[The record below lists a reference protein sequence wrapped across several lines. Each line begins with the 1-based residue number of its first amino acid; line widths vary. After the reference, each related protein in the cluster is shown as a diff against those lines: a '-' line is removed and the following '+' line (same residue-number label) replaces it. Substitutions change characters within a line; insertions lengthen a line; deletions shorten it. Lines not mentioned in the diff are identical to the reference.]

1 MEPGFVSSWAKFV
14 CRAAGENITDIW
26 ELLPRYTSL
35 LPPPQ
40 HTMQYLEYLVVTMQ
54 QLMGPLPVTDQ
65 SLEHQRECYL
75 PWLHMVL
82 SDFEEAQDTPDA
94 PRLFS
99 MLPQSSN
106 HTQFIT
112 ISSTSLHKLLKA
124 AGIANVPSLSANK
137 GAKEFIQHQ
146 ESWWNQY
153 TACINFSKR
162 TQQSRRCFKFQV
174 QTDGVSVSVLMFQPF
189 AEASTQT
196 NIAPPPPPPGR
207 KRKRQQQGSSRKA
220 LFTAVVHSQQAADSL
235 HGGRLC
241 QSKYESLSW
250 SCSRWQEASGIKFR
264 LQKAELWISR
274 KADLKA
280 ALLTTPTAKVASS
293 AQFLHHIRHRMQHT
307 AAAHTHFGDRRHRQ
321 LRWRSFIKRQQAYS
335 AICKE
340 ISGGS
345 KDTVVAYGDA
355 KFSSSCCKGN
365 PSTPTVS
372 LRRKL
377 GHCCQE
383 CSLTSHRHL
392 LPDGAELELVEMG
405 ARRDAQT
412 KPARP
417 PLLFIHGASHGAWC
431 FAENFLPWFAQHG
444 HDCFAVSLRGHGTSS
459 DQSACSDTYAQS
471 NDDLAHVIA
480 SLPQPPVLIA
490 HSMGGFFGQRYLVEM
505 ADKQQLP
512 PLAGVVML
520 ASASLTAC
528 IPNMEWWH
536 AQQSSMHAV
545 KVIWWMMTSAVFKN
559 ASADKQML
567 FSPDLLDADFQRYYE
582 QLRSGRQALPA
593 NFKELRN
600 FLPKVEACA
609 EAAKQLPI
617 PIGVMI
623 AGDDA
628 VIMRHQVEANAAYF
642 GVQPIV
648 LEGVAHD
655 VMLDTRWEQ
664 AAQTLHTWLQGIP
677 ALQRKF
683 DTDIVL

>member
-14 CRAAGENITDIW
+14 YRAAGENITDIW

-65 SLEHQRECYL
+65 SLEHQPESYL
-75 PWLHMVL
+75 PWFHMVL

-162 TQQSRRCFKFQV
+162 AQQSRRCFKFQV

-189 AEASTQT
+189 AEASPQT

-274 KADLKA
+274 KPALAAALKA
-280 ALLTTPTAKVASS
+280 TPTAKVASS
-293 AQFLHHIRHRMQHT
+293 AQFLQHIRHRMQHT
-307 AAAHTHFGDRRHRQ
+307 AAAQAHYGDRRHRQ

-335 AICKE
+335 AICKT
-340 ISGGS
+340 ISGGNS
-345 KDTVVAYGDA
+345 DTIVAYGDA

-377 GHCCQE
+377 GHCCQVYNTDE
-383 CSLTSHRHL
+383 FCTSKL
-392 LPDGAELELVEMG
+392 CCACKTAMDGMPL
-405 ARRDAQT
+405 
-412 KPARP
+412 
-417 PLLFIHGASHGAWC
+417 PLLGNPGRHAA
-431 FAENFLPWFAQHG
+431 
-444 HDCFAVSLRGHGTSS
+444 
-459 DQSACSDTYAQS
+459 
-471 NDDLAHVIA
+471 DL
-480 SLPQPPVLIA
+480 
-490 HSMGGFFGQRYLVEM
+490 F
-505 ADKQQLP
+505 
-512 PLAGVVML
+512 
-520 ASASLTAC
+520 
-528 IPNMEWWH
+528 
-536 AQQSSMHAV
+536 
-545 KVIWWMMTSAVFKN
+545 
-559 ASADKQML
+559 
-567 FSPDLLDADFQRYYE
+567 
-582 QLRSGRQALPA
+582 
-593 NFKELRN
+593 
-600 FLPKVEACA
+600 
-609 EAAKQLPI
+609 
-617 PIGVMI
+617 
-623 AGDDA
+623 
-628 VIMRHQVEANAAYF
+628 
-642 GVQPIV
+642 
-648 LEGVAHD
+648 
-655 VMLDTRWEQ
+655 
-664 AAQTLHTWLQGIP
+664 
-677 ALQRKF
+677 
-683 DTDIVL
+683 

>member
-1 MEPGFVSSWAKFV
+1 
-14 CRAAGENITDIW
+14 
-26 ELLPRYTSL
+26 
-35 LPPPQ
+35 
-40 HTMQYLEYLVVTMQ
+40 MQ

-65 SLEHQRECYL
+65 SLEHQPESYL

-137 GAKEFIQHQ
+137 GANEFIQHQ

-162 TQQSRRCFKFQV
+162 AQQSRRCFKFQV

-274 KADLKA
+274 KPALAAALKA
-280 ALLTTPTAKVASS
+280 TPTAKVASS
-293 AQFLHHIRHRMQHT
+293 AQFLQHIRHRMQHT
-307 AAAHTHFGDRRHRQ
+307 AAAQAHYGDRRHRQ

-335 AICKE
+335 AICKT
-340 ISGGS
+340 ISGGNS
-345 KDTVVAYGDA
+345 DTIVAYGDA

-377 GHCCQE
+377 GHCCQVYNTDE
-383 CSLTSHRHL
+383 FRTSKL
-392 LPDGAELELVEMG
+392 CCACKTAMDGMPL
-405 ARRDAQT
+405 
-412 KPARP
+412 
-417 PLLFIHGASHGAWC
+417 PLLGNPGRHAA
-431 FAENFLPWFAQHG
+431 
-444 HDCFAVSLRGHGTSS
+444 
-459 DQSACSDTYAQS
+459 
-471 NDDLAHVIA
+471 DL
-480 SLPQPPVLIA
+480 
-490 HSMGGFFGQRYLVEM
+490 F
-505 ADKQQLP
+505 
-512 PLAGVVML
+512 
-520 ASASLTAC
+520 
-528 IPNMEWWH
+528 
-536 AQQSSMHAV
+536 
-545 KVIWWMMTSAVFKN
+545 
-559 ASADKQML
+559 
-567 FSPDLLDADFQRYYE
+567 
-582 QLRSGRQALPA
+582 
-593 NFKELRN
+593 
-600 FLPKVEACA
+600 
-609 EAAKQLPI
+609 
-617 PIGVMI
+617 
-623 AGDDA
+623 
-628 VIMRHQVEANAAYF
+628 
-642 GVQPIV
+642 
-648 LEGVAHD
+648 
-655 VMLDTRWEQ
+655 
-664 AAQTLHTWLQGIP
+664 
-677 ALQRKF
+677 
-683 DTDIVL
+683 